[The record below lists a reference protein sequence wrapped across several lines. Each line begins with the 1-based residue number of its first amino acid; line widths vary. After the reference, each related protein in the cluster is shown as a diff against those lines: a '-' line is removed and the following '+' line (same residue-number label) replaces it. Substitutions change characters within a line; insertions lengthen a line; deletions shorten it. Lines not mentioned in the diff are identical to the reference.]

1 MVSRVASMGTCTVTA
16 QAVPGFHETNREAEV
31 PVWNPR
37 VVAWVQTNGSL
48 PKVRTQTPDFVGWTM
63 GSSLRHALMPGH
75 GPGKKIGDLNK
86 KRVVT
91 VNGLRIRS
99 FGGLYRL

>member
-48 PKVRTQTPDFVGWTM
+48 PKVRTQTPGFVGWTM
-63 GSSLRHALMPGH
+63 GSVRQCALMS
-75 GPGKKIGDLNK
+75 
-86 KRVVT
+86 
-91 VNGLRIRS
+91 GLRLVS
-99 FGGLYRL
+99 GGYTVRLTASWLTGIGQ